1 MPLEIDKLYVNVS
14 VNQAKSEG
22 GEGSS
27 TPASERDAGKKP
39 DPDKVVK
46 EAIEQVLKIMEDKK
60 ER

>member
-1 MPLEIDKLYVNVS
+1 MALEIDKLNVKIS

-27 TPASERDAGKKP
+27 TPASEIDAGQ
-39 DPDKVVK
+39 K
-46 EAIEQVLKIMEDKK
+46 ENPEKLAQDVIEQVMKIMADKN

>member
-1 MPLEIDKLYVNVS
+1 MPIEIDKLYVNVS

-27 TPASERDAGKKP
+27 TPPSERDSGKTTEPEKMAR
-39 DPDKVVK
+39 DIVEKVL
-46 EAIEQVLKIMEDKK
+46 EIIENKS